1 MLPLANN
8 VDYIDCRHARA
19 CPIIRW
25 GRSTGDFFPWGGSK
39 HPSDTCS
46 FLGLN
51 RVDVTNGLSIRS
63 SGAARGT
70 VRHVCRHSCSRVP
83 FSCQCR
89 HSWCWSIAPT
99 LCRIETDTRD
109 GIFINTA
116 RIVRGA
122 GSMKRSSVR
131 PYVRLSVPSIDSSS
145 DGWQV
150 CC

>member
-1 MLPLANN
+1 MPNN
-8 VDYIDCRHARA
+8 SL
-19 CPIIRW
+19 

-63 SGAARGT
+63 FGAARGT

-109 GIFINTA
+109 GIFVNTA

-122 GSMKRSSVR
+122 WVYETVERPSVR
-131 PYVRLSVPSIDSSS
+131 PSVCPIDRQQQRWLAGLLLSALRAGDIDR
-145 DGWQV
+145 
-150 CC
+150 